1 MISLK
6 DCRRRIDVQV
16 EGFGIHLQS
25 ALRKMNGEKIYRYHE
40 EPLEKGGKLS
50 LEDLGKRYHSALQ

>member
-1 MISLK
+1 MISLN
-6 DCRRRIDVQV
+6 RRRIDVQV

-25 ALRKMNGEKIYRYHE
+25 ALRKMNGEKIDIYHE